1 MAQSPVRRYSLM
13 ILLSMAALALLSL
26 GASGSNWV
34 SMWQG
39 FDQLMMSVDDI
50 EYDADEREIAVT
62 TTFVNQSDEQ
72 LQIHVLTVGLR
83 LSGRSISA
91 GTDRYS
97 RQYLE
102 PGEPI
107 TLEITQAVPGQEAA
121 FVEEQLDAGEGVWN
135 LQGRVRVSVD
145 GLSEPLW
152 MPFARDMAIQ

>member
-1 MAQSPVRRYSLM
+1 MAG
-13 ILLSMAALALLSL
+13 LALISL
-26 GASGSNWV
+26 GAGGSNWV

-39 FDQLMMSVDDI
+39 FDQLMMSVDAI
-50 EYDADEREIAVT
+50 EYDRDESQITAT
-62 TTFVNQSDEQ
+62 TTFVNESDER

-83 LSGRSISA
+83 LSGRSISS

-97 RQYLE
+97 RQYLD

-107 TLEITQAVPGQEAA
+107 TFEITQAVPGQEAS

-152 MPFARDMAIQ
+152 MPFARDLAIQ